1 MVIPVGGSF
10 YQEFI
15 AFDKINGEIVQTPI
29 SGVRYVPL
37 TDLKKQLHE
46 IWLITLQFIFKQFF
60 RITSF

>member
-15 AFDKINGEIVQTPI
+15 AFDKVNGEIIQTPI

-46 IWLITLQFIFKQFF
+46 I
-60 RITSF
+60 